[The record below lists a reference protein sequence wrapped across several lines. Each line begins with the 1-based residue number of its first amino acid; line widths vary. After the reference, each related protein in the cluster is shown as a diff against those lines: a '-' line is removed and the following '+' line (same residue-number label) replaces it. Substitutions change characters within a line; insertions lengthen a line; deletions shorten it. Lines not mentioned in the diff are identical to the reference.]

1 LPSAPPLAHTPPPP
15 GPSIP
20 CKPNVPANVP
30 AGKKK
35 SIADYAIVRRIHFI
49 FERAVRRFRSDLS
62 LWTAW
67 LEFCRAS
74 NSHRRLGRVVG
85 RALQV
90 IVCFEGLQSRSAGLL
105 LTFVQQQAPGARGGA
120 CTAGNSRQPSA
131 HNRSNNS

>member
-1 LPSAPPLAHTPPPP
+1 MPPLLQ
-15 GPSIP
+15 
-20 CKPNVPANVP
+20 PAIAYHNLFNMLHCTVLQTFP

-74 NSHRRLGRVVG
+74 NSNRRLGRVVG
-85 RALQV
+85 RALQA
-90 IVCFEGLQSRSAGLL
+90 SLL
-105 LTFVQQQAPGARGGA
+105 LLPQLVQTVVVLVILQQW
-120 CTAGNSRQPSA
+120 CWL
-131 HNRSNNS
+131 